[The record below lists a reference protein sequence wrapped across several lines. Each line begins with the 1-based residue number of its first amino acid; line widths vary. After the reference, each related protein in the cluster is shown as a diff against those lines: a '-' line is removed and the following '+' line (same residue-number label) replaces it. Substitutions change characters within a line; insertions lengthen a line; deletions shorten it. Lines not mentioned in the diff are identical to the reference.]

1 MLQVSLIVELQ
12 CPWLNC
18 IKHQGKFTILQCIPR
33 SKGVSALAKI
43 EGPPWDSEKVTKIIL
58 KHPLVKK
65 AKFIALTSS
74 QFLGLVE
81 TQSCPCSL
89 TILPNYNTLRISSEG
104 EDKLRWTLLLDG
116 YRSFKRLLHLL
127 EKQGVSYKVDEIVKV
142 KEKKFLLTP
151 KQEEI
156 LRICLDL
163 GFYDIP
169 RKIELKDLAKI
180 LGISARA
187 LSERIRRAHKRLVL
201 KAVREVESI

>member
-12 CPWLNC
+12 CPWLSYIN
-18 IKHQGKFTILQCIPR
+18 HQGKFTILQCIPR
-33 SKGVSALAKI
+33 GKGVSTLAKI
-43 EGPPWDSEKVTKIIL
+43 EGPSWDSEKITKIIL
-58 KHPLVKK
+58 KHPSVKK
-65 AKFIALTSS
+65 AKFVALNSS

-81 TQSCPCSL
+81 TQFCPCSL
-89 TILPNYNTLRISSEG
+89 TILPNYNILRVNSEG

-116 YRSFKRLLHLL
+116 YRSFRKLLSLL
-127 EKQGVSYKVDEIVKV
+127 DKQRINYKIDEIVKV

-201 KAVREVESI
+201 KAIREVESI